1 LNKKISLKEK
11 EHNDAQFDF
20 YYLTSPVLIEKK
32 IKILNYI
39 DYLPMGH
46 SKIFLNILDFT
57 NIQNKITILNNQ
69 YEKKIKKN

>member
-46 SKIFLNILDFT
+46 SKIFLNI
-57 NIQNKITILNNQ
+57 
-69 YEKKIKKN
+69 